1 MSITTTIRSLAGT
14 AQAGWH
20 SLTHFDRMPADQRE
34 RWQAARSVRALGRTC
49 ALYLEGHI
57 PSQPAYQPG
66 WGIDQ
71 ETRDLVPV
79 LARANRAGFYTTNS
93 QPALH
98 PGYPDLNAW
107 VVGFADELTAQQ
119 LYRLLCGSGLSYRLY
134 RTRRRYVLAE
144 RGKVGSR
151 PLKDREIRLFYD
163 DCHPI
168 AVEALVD
175 AVQVHIEDPTPGR
188 DDRLWPLLSAY
199 ADGREANLNRATS
212 GRGGVG
218 R

>member
-1 MSITTTIRSLAGT
+1 MSIATTIRGLAG
-14 AQAGWH
+14 AARAGWH
-20 SLTHFDRMPADQRE
+20 NLTHFDGMPADQRE
-34 RWQAARSVRALGRTC
+34 RWQVARSVRDLGRTG

-66 WGIDQ
+66 FGIDQ

-79 LARANRAGFYTTNS
+79 LSRANRAGFYTTCS

-98 PGYPDLNAW
+98 PGYPDLNAY
-107 VVGFADELTAQQ
+107 VVGFADERNAQE
-119 LYRLLCGSGLSYRLY
+119 LYRLLCGSGLSYLLY
-134 RTRRRYVLAE
+134 RTRHRYVLAE

-151 PLKDREIRLFYD
+151 PLKQREIRLFYD

-175 AVQVHIEDPTPGR
+175 AVQVVIEDPVPGR
-188 DDRLWPLLSAY
+188 DDRLWPLLEAY
-199 ADGREANLNRATS
+199 VNEVKTAR
-212 GRGGVG
+212 
-218 R
+218 